1 MLSWVLSLVLSMV
14 LLRFQT
20 EPDTDLNTE
29 LRPDDIHYQ
38 HMGSLVYILRVVLT
52 GRQIVAIDGL
62 F

>member
-29 LRPDDIHYQ
+29 LR
-38 HMGSLVYILRVVLT
+38 HMGSLVYIWRVVLT
-52 GRQIVAIDGL
+52 GRQIVAIDEL